1 MAESLEKQLISS
13 FSQAWSEVAAE
24 TALGQPSTLNS
35 LAVREVSGDG
45 MSSALAVAMTWS
57 SAFAAPCEEAMSGV
71 LICLFKSEDC
81 TEIDRLAA
89 PHAAP
94 DGAPQ
99 PGTRTLVAS
108 TLEATAR
115 SLTELTSL
123 PINFGAVKFVDL
135 ATDET
140 RLARIVGDA
149 AWVATCS
156 LSIGETLDTQ
166 ALLLYAP
173 HGTLEDATAQTSN
186 ANAANALSPE
196 SGNGNA
202 AVNSSTLTATAP
214 SPSQQ
219 TQSSAGTAPRRAG
232 VRREEPPPRNI
243 ERLLEVELEIVVRF
257 GVTEVPLRE
266 VVRLGSGTMIELN
279 RSVDEPVELLIN
291 NRLLARGEVVV
302 VDGYYGVRITEIGT
316 PEERSLSLAAGVT
329 K

>member
-24 TALGQPSTLNS
+24 TALGQPSMLNS

-57 SAFAAPCEEAMSGV
+57 SAFATPCVEAMSGV

-89 PHAAP
+89 PHATP

-99 PGTRTLVAS
+99 PGTRALVAS

-123 PINFGAVKFVDL
+123 PINFGAVKYVDL

-186 ANAANALSPE
+186 AANTESSA
-196 SGNGNA
+196 SGNDNA
-202 AVNSSTLTATAP
+202 AVNSSTPTATTP

-219 TQSSAGTAPRRAG
+219 TQSSATAAAPRRAG
-232 VRREEPPPRNI
+232 MRREEPPPRNI

-302 VDGYYGVRITEIGT
+302 VDGYYGVRITEIGA
-316 PEERSLSLAAGVT
+316 PEERALSLAAGAT